1 MAENII
7 IQNVSKIY
15 GSKENEVKA
24 LDNVS
29 FEIEKGKFTIIVGQ
43 SGAGKTTLLNLL
55 GGMDTITSGSIIVDN
70 KDLSKLKEKE
80 LTKYRRYD
88 VGFVF
93 QFYNLVQNL
102 TAKENIELATEI
114 SKSKISAMDAL
125 RDVGLEKELIIFHR
139 NYQGENNKEYQ

>member
-1 MAENII
+1 
-7 IQNVSKIY
+7 
-15 GSKENEVKA
+15 
-24 LDNVS
+24 
-29 FEIEKGKFTIIVGQ
+29 
-43 SGAGKTTLLNLL
+43 
-55 GGMDTITSGSIIVDN
+55 MDTITSGSIIVDN

-114 SKSKISAMDAL
+114 SNLK
-125 RDVGLEKELIIFHR
+125 
-139 NYQGENNKEYQ
+139 YQQWMLKRCRT